1 MSISNYYFNSVVKKV
16 TLETLDYDCNKD
28 LFDYMVNIELCN
40 NNTIT
45 WKTNFIS
52 DFAGGPIVD
61 DQGRYIYSSNLRG
74 IYCLDVKDGSVIW
87 RSNRYARKLLYGQ
100 NGISCLGM
108 RSIYRLND
116 MGLLIEKIKTSKD
129 NATYFIGE
137 NSFMIAIR
145 NKWQIIDASNFLCK
159 YVIPKKEVPS
169 DVRFIKK
176 RNETLIVEEWP
187 SSEYEKTGKITNIN
201 LMPFKC

>member
-1 MSISNYYFNSVVKKV
+1 MSISYYYFNSVVKKV

-87 RSNRYARKLLYGQ
+87 RSKHRCTRGTN
-100 NGISCLGM
+100 
-108 RSIYRLND
+108 
-116 MGLLIEKIKTSKD
+116 EIK
-129 NATYFIGE
+129 
-137 NSFMIAIR
+137 
-145 NKWQIIDASNFLCK
+145 
-159 YVIPKKEVPS
+159 
-169 DVRFIKK
+169 
-176 RNETLIVEEWP
+176 
-187 SSEYEKTGKITNIN
+187 
-201 LMPFKC
+201 